1 MTRALRT
8 RDESRAI
15 TSLCSRAVVN
25 SSLRLLLTPTAYG
38 GDSHNLVS
46 TFRGVGSGCLC
57 PISASPGI
65 ARHDSAAAPLF
76 AQQQSVLQ
84 MLVDKWDGLN
94 ADERKQTL
102 AGIFDSITASADGMD
117 RLEPCADWR
126 PSMVAAIP
134 SPVLMAEDIEGVN
147 GAEDGGQARGSDNSS
162 ARSGRARMA
171 PIG

>member
-1 MTRALRT
+1 
-8 RDESRAI
+8 
-15 TSLCSRAVVN
+15 
-25 SSLRLLLTPTAYG
+25 
-38 GDSHNLVS
+38 
-46 TFRGVGSGCLC
+46 
-57 PISASPGI
+57 
-65 ARHDSAAAPLF
+65 
-76 AQQQSVLQ
+76 
-84 MLVDKWDGLN
+84 
-94 ADERKQTL
+94 
-102 AGIFDSITASADGMD
+102 MD